1 MKGDAMKFLV
11 LMAGFLLS
19 GGRSLRAGQSST
31 SGSQATSDA
40 AKPTLQSS
48 GSSAE
53 TPTEKAK
60 TKPKKVW
67 TNEEVSN
74 VGGDGAISVV
84 GKAGS
89 GDSNPSS
96 NNLQK
101 SAPGL
106 GARDKQ
112 AAAYRDRLHQLNNQ
126 LETIDKKISQ
136 LRNFKA
142 DNTSPSGGIDM
153 NRGYY
158 MTPVEDQVKSLEEKR
173 KQIRAQISAVED
185 QARKSGFEPGQLR

>member
-1 MKGDAMKFLV
+1 MKFLV

-19 GGRSLRAGQSST
+19 GSISLGAGQSSN

-40 AKPTLQSS
+40 AKPTLQPS
-48 GSSAE
+48 GSPAE

-67 TNEEVSN
+67 TNDEVSN

-84 GKAGS
+84 GKAGG
-89 GDSNPSS
+89 GDSNVSS
-96 NNLQK
+96 NKLQK
-101 SAPGL
+101 TATGST
-106 GARDKQ
+106 AREKQ
-112 AAAYRDRLHQLNNQ
+112 AASYRDRLRQLHNQ

-136 LRNFKA
+136 LRDFKA
-142 DNTSPSGGIDM
+142 DNTSPSGGINM

-158 MTPVEDQVKSLEEKR
+158 MTPVEDQVKQLEEKK
-173 KQIRAQISAVED
+173 KQVQGQIDAVED
-185 QARKSGFEPGQLR
+185 EARKKGFEPGQLR